1 MAAKKTT
8 SGIIA
13 KRTGTGSV
21 VLSRTFSSN
30 WAEAKIT
37 CATNAPI
44 FMARERIPLKICE
57 PHLLGLDTFHLLTG
71 RKILSLGSG
80 WMQSGR
86 QCRNETISLLSGA
99 WLLVK
104 YSQVLINA
112 GEQRTD
118 PRGKGGAR
126 NRGFRVIPF
135 TSETADLY
143 GRIKGSLRISS
154 ADAIHSACA
163 SSTGTDLISYQG
175 QGPRRQGDSGI
186 QFIAA
191 LDSNIL

>member
-1 MAAKKTT
+1 
-8 SGIIA
+8 
-13 KRTGTGSV
+13 
-21 VLSRTFSSN
+21 
-30 WAEAKIT
+30 
-37 CATNAPI
+37 
-44 FMARERIPLKICE
+44 
-57 PHLLGLDTFHLLTG
+57 
-71 RKILSLGSG
+71 
-80 WMQSGR
+80 MQSGR

-163 SSTGTDLISYQG
+163 SSTGTDLFLTKDKDLVGKVI
-175 QGPRRQGDSGI
+175 PGI